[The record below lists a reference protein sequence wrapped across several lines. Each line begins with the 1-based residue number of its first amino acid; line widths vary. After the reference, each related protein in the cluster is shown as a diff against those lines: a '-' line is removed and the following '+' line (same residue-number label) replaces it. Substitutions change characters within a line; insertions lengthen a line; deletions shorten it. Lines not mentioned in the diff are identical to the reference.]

1 MRSRKKELEL
11 VTALLEQEH
20 DSVEDLAEAVWKLID
35 EQRKS
40 RDGYVVMVNHGLPLM
55 MTYGVYD
62 TEAAAFKDMERYRST
77 TGNEKAFVFKLFN
90 PTALWGGNGLEFR

>member
-11 VTALLEQEH
+11 LVELLEKEH

-40 RDGYVVMVNHGLPLM
+40 RDGYIVAVNHGSNVVL
-55 MTYGVYD
+55 TYGVYD
-62 TEAAAFKDMERYRST
+62 TETSAVKDLERYRST
-77 TGNEKAFVFKLFN
+77 TGGEKVMLFKMFN
-90 PTALWGGNGLEFR
+90 PTALWGGEGLEFR